1 MIIGL
6 VIDRLVATQKQP
18 SHEGQKLLLVQPLTP
33 EGEENGEP
41 VLAIDGADAGVSDR
55 VLVALEGWSAMHI
68 LGQFFTPVDAAVV
81 GVIDR
86 VDLDDGA

>member
-18 SHEGQKLLLVQPLTP
+18 SYEGQKLLLVQPLTP
-33 EGEENGEP
+33 EGEENGEAI
-41 VLAIDGADAGVSDR
+41 LAIDGADAGVGDQ

-68 LGQFFTPVDAAVV
+68 LGQFCTPVDAAVV

-86 VDLDDGA
+86 VDLDDGT